1 MKKIYLKIF
10 CYALRFNDI
19 QQKQPYTVCMQSL
32 YFLVKDRNSSPTAD
46 NTERVHGTASQTIY
60 RFCVYACA
68 HLSGLGEV
76 TESMV
81 TWRITASLVTSTE
94 MLPRIAREKL
104 IECKPLC
111 KAHASVPFSPESV
124 TSTGSLDHTQMRR
137 LMHTS
142 VLRFDLL

>member
-46 NTERVHGTASQTIY
+46 NTERVHGTASH